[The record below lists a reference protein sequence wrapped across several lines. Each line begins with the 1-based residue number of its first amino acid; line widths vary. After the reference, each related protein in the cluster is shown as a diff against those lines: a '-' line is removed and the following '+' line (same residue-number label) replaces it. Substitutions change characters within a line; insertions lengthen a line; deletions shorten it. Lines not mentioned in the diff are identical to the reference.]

1 VIFLK
6 TLYNKISFIYYK
18 KTIYLKLEEIIVKPV
33 DAHLEELWSDDVRVV
48 PKAAFASEELYQL
61 ELERIFLGPIWHA
74 LAHIA
79 EIPNPGDFKST
90 YLGETPILLVH
101 QKDGQIKAF
110 YNACTHRGTLLETRA
125 CGHAEFLNVL
135 ITAGYSITMVHW
147 QKHQGVK
154 LFHEVFRK
162 KISP

>member
-1 VIFLK
+1 
-6 TLYNKISFIYYK
+6 
-18 KTIYLKLEEIIVKPV
+18 VKPV

-135 ITAGYSITMVHW
+135 ITAGCFIAMVLW
-147 QKHQGVK
+147 RKHQVGK
-154 LFHEVFRK
+154 RSRK
-162 KISP
+162 VSRRPILP